1 MKKVIMG
8 NHALSWG
15 AQLGRAQVIAAYP
28 IPPQTQVVE
37 LLSEMC
43 ASKTLDVRV
52 LHDEQC
58 LAWNSI
64 RVLPQDGV

>member
-28 IPPQTQVVE
+28 
-37 LLSEMC
+37 LS
-43 ASKTLDVRV
+43 LI
-52 LHDEQC
+52 H
-58 LAWNSI
+58 I
-64 RVLPQDGV
+64 